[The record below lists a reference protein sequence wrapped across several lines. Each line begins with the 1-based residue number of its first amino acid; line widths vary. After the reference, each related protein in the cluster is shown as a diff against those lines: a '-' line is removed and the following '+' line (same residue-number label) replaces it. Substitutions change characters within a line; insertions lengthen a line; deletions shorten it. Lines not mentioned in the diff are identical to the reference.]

1 MNIGFDGKR
10 ALWNHTGL
18 GNYSRTIIN
27 SLLSYYPSNN
37 YYCLAPKINGSF
49 YKDVFAEVNL
59 IENNS
64 KYPNSLW
71 RSYGIYKDIEKLDL
85 NIYHGLSNELPFSIN
100 QTSVKK
106 VVTIH
111 DLIFLRYPK
120 LYKPIDA
127 YIYKKKFEFACNAAD
142 VIIAISEQ
150 TKRDIIQYFQ
160 IPEQKIKIVYQSAAP
175 IFNNIATSELKQKI
189 ALKYN
194 LPKKFILNVGTIEER
209 KNGILLINALPKI
222 QQGYDLV
229 FIGKSTSY
237 KSLLENQI
245 NKLGLKNKVHFIE
258 NVTYED
264 LPICYQLASVFCYP
278 SKFEGF
284 GIPILEALMTG
295 TPVVACTG
303 SCLEEAGGPNSLYVH
318 PNDAGQLAKYINNII
333 TDSNLSL
340 HMIEQGKIYAQN
352 FDPAIISSQMMEIY
366 NALLLA
372 K

>member
-1 MNIGFDGKR
+1 
-10 ALWNHTGL
+10 
-18 GNYSRTIIN
+18 
-27 SLLSYYPSNN
+27 
-37 YYCLAPKINGSF
+37 
-49 YKDVFAEVNL
+49 
-59 IENNS
+59 
-64 KYPNSLW
+64 
-71 RSYGIYKDIEKLDL
+71 

-245 NKLGLKNKVHFIE
+245 NK
-258 NVTYED
+258 
-264 LPICYQLASVFCYP
+264 
-278 SKFEGF
+278 
-284 GIPILEALMTG
+284 
-295 TPVVACTG
+295 
-303 SCLEEAGGPNSLYVH
+303 
-318 PNDAGQLAKYINNII
+318 
-333 TDSNLSL
+333 
-340 HMIEQGKIYAQN
+340 
-352 FDPAIISSQMMEIY
+352 
-366 NALLLA
+366 
-372 K
+372 